1 MIGTMK
7 CFLRNVRFQLTV
19 LGLMLGAPLA
29 IAADTSAKEP
39 LPINVFKN
47 LESGKKQ
54 TVILYGTSLTING
67 EWSKAVKNYFD
78 QQFPGLVT
86 FVNGAQSG
94 QESNWGVTN
103 LQKRVLSRNPD
114 LVFIEFSVND
124 AATKHDISLE
134 KSEANL
140 DTMVK
145 ALRQQNP
152 QVDIVVLTMNPGW
165 DSPDE
170 PSHKKYASDR
180 PHLAEY
186 YAVYRK
192 YAHDHDLPL
201 VDIYPLW
208 ASLQQTNEAKF
219 HKWLPEGLH
228 PMPEASLTVTWPAI
242 EQTLEKAR
250 TAAAL
255 SMKNL
260 GGKDARQG
268 QKSATDK
275 N

>member
-1 MIGTMK
+1 MKYLLMIDLMK
-7 CFLRNVRFQLTV
+7 SPLRKVRFQITALV
-19 LGLMLGAPLA
+19 LALAMPLA
-29 IAADTSAKEP
+29 MAADAPAKEP

-54 TVILYGTSLTING
+54 MVVLYGTSLTVGG
-67 EWSKAVKNYFD
+67 EWAKAVKNYFD
-78 QQFPGLVT
+78 RQFPGQVA
-86 FVNGAQSG
+86 FVNAAQSG

-103 LQKRVLSRNPD
+103 LQKRVLARNPD

-145 ALRQQNP
+145 AMRQQNP
-152 QVDIVVLTMNPGW
+152 RVDIIVLTMNPGW
-165 DSPDE
+165 DSPDQ

-180 PHLAEY
+180 PHLADY
-186 YAVYRK
+186 YDVYRK
-192 YAHDHDLPL
+192 YAREHSLPL

-208 ASLQQTNEAKF
+208 AKLQQTDEAKF

-228 PMPEASLTVTWPAI
+228 PIPEASLAVTCRRLNKRSKKRAP
-242 EQTLEKAR
+242 R
-250 TAAAL
+250 TR
-255 SMKNL
+255 SRSKI
-260 GGKDARQG
+260 
-268 QKSATDK
+268 SAQWVME
-275 N
+275 